1 MRGTAI
7 KKTLLASEVER
18 ADVREARLD
27 WRYYRQPAMQKQPG
41 RLVFIDET
49 SIKTNMTPLRGRA
62 LRGERLNA
70 EAPFGKWETWDFYSR
85 PSM

>member
-1 MRGTAI
+1 MLRLILRAYLVFYADPGTAI

-41 RLVFIDET
+41 RLEHHARKWHPV
-49 SIKTNMTPLRGRA
+49 LRKNDA
-62 LRGERLNA
+62 KSNN
-70 EAPFGKWETWDFYSR
+70 
-85 PSM
+85 